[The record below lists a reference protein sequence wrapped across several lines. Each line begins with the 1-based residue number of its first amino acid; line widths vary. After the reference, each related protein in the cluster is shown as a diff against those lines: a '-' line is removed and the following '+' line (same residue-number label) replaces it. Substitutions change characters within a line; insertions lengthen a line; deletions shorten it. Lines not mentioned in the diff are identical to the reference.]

1 MTRKEITLVLRVSV
15 PERGIMEVTIKID
28 ANNAA
33 FDDDGGSEV
42 ARILREL
49 ADRYDCDGLF
59 VNVPLRDKNGSR
71 FSQVPAL
78 SNQGEQP

>member
-1 MTRKEITLVLRVSV
+1 MNI
-15 PERGIMEVTIKID
+15 TIKID

-49 ADRYDCDGLF
+49 ADRYDRDGLF
-59 VNVPLRDKNGSR
+59 VSIPLRDKNGNPVGSVKYQR
-71 FSQVPAL
+71 
-78 SNQGEQP
+78 